1 MKIKFTSNLLPFSIL
16 CRLYTWS
23 SASHCEL
30 VFSDDMSIYPAMENG
45 NIIMTK
51 TNYRNE
57 IHFDLDVTNKEE
69 KIIRDWAHSQIGKPY
84 DYTALAPFNVLIPR
98 TKKQWKDDK
107 TWMCSEFA
115 AYGLD
120 LIGKNL
126 FAEDFKKI
134 KPSDLLNAV
143 RTCNFA
149 TEVMRPSKEKLC
161 TQ

>member
-1 MKIKFTSNLLPFSIL
+1 MKIKFSSNLLPFSIL

-23 SASHCEL
+23 PASHCEL
-30 VFSDDMSIYPAMENG
+30 VFSDGMSIYPAMENG
-45 NIIMTK
+45 HVIMTK

-57 IHFDLDVTNKEE
+57 IHFELDVTNKQE
-69 KIIRDWAHSQIGKPY
+69 KIIHDWAHNQIGKPY

-98 TKKQWKDDK
+98 TKKCWKDDK
-107 TWMCSEFA
+107 IWMCSEFA

-120 LIGKNL
+120 LIGKNF

-134 KPSDLLNAV
+134 KPSDLLDAV
-143 RTCNFA
+143 RACNFA
-149 TEVMRPSKEKLC
+149 TKVTRPLKEKLC

>member
-23 SASHCEL
+23 PASHCEL
-30 VFSDDMSIYPAMENG
+30 VFGDGMSIYPAMETG
-45 NIIMTK
+45 RVVMTQ

-57 IHFDLDVTNKEE
+57 IHFDLDITNKEE

-98 TKKQWKDDK
+98 TKKNWKDPK
-107 TWMCSEFA
+107 QWMCSEFA

-120 LIGKNL
+120 VIDVAL
-126 FAEDFKKI
+126 FSDTFKKI
-134 KPSDLLNAV
+134 KPSDLLNQV
-143 RTCNFA
+143 RQCSVA
-149 TEVMRPSKEKLC
+149 TEVPRPSKEQLC
-161 TQ
+161 IQ